1 MVDYE
6 SLGTC
11 ATGPQWVN
19 LRTRFFFFFCF
30 TFCLDFRECY
40 VHNIFITL
48 SQQII
53 SDKLLLVII

>member
-1 MVDYE
+1 MGQFKDT
-6 SLGTC
+6 S
-11 ATGPQWVN
+11 
-19 LRTRFFFFFCF
+19 FFFFGF